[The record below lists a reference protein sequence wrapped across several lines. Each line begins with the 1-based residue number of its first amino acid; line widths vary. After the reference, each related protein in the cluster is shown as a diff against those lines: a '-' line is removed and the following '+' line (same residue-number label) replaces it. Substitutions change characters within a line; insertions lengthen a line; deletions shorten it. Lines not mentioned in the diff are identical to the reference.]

1 MEKNNSLN
9 EPSEILNL
17 ENKVLTYLENCKSIY
32 VKYKKNYLIY
42 FKLIESAIKVVERIK
57 DNVKYD
63 KAIIEKLLKR
73 CSILKSFMNA
83 MEIKFDKNY
92 NDFLSLD
99 KNFISKNDIKKMNF
113 IYQEMNSIRE
123 TFNNDINKIIYF
135 DKDNLD
141 E

>member
-17 ENKVLTYLENCKSIY
+17 ENKVSLYLENCKSIY

-42 FKLIESAIKVVERIK
+42 FKFIESAIKIVERIN
-57 DNVKYD
+57 DNVNCD

-99 KNFISKNDIKKMNF
+99 KNFISKKKIKKMDF
-113 IYQEMNSIRE
+113 IYQEMNTIKE

-135 DKDNLD
+135 NKNNLD

>member
-99 KNFISKNDIKKMNF
+99 KNFISKNNIKKMNF